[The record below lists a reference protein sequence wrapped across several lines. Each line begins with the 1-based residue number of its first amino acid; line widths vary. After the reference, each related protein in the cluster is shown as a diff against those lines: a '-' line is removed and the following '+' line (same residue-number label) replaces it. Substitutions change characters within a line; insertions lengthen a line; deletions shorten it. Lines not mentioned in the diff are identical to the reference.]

1 MPGGHTG
8 LRLPRPA
15 LPSFHVELALCRGL
29 FTTSRSCAREARLGR
44 GWASL
49 NENTKIF
56 RHAAKAVSARFYSAN
71 RRAKAQNPSSEISSA
86 RAVGSSPASRSAVSM
101 SGAADF
107 RLERSILRR

>member
-1 MPGGHTG
+1 MLKWRYAEVIVPH
-8 LRLPRPA
+8 
-15 LPSFHVELALCRGL
+15 LALALALAR
-29 FTTSRSCAREARLGR
+29 AREARLGR

-86 RAVGSSPASRSAVSM
+86 RAVGSRPASRSAVSM

>member
-1 MPGGHTG
+1 MLKWRH
-8 LRLPRPA
+8 A
-15 LPSFHVELALCRGL
+15 EVF
-29 FTTSRSCAREARLGR
+29 FTTSCSCAREARLGR

-49 NENTKIF
+49 NENSKIL
-56 RHAAKAVSARFYSAN
+56 RHEEKAVSARFYLAN